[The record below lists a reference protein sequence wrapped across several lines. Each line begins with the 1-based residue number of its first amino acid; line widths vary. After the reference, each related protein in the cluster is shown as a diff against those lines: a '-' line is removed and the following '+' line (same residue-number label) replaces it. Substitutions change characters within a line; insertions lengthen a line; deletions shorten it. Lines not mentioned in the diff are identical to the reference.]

1 MPLVKRAWNLLIRNH
16 RGIRDGG
23 TCVSSFKSLSRSS
36 NNAEPSVS
44 DETDAIVEPMSRE
57 QQLTPPQSP
66 STPIRQS
73 HESSSFFG
81 RRRRRQH
88 RHHHR
93 QPNRSRRI
101 EVSEDS
107 VKHVPLCSVALLPF
121 PVRDIDIGTTRD
133 HHR

>member
-1 MPLVKRAWNLLIRNH
+1 M
-16 RGIRDGG
+16 
-23 TCVSSFKSLSRSS
+23 SSFKRLSLSLSLSS
-36 NNAEPSVS
+36 NNAERSVS
-44 DETDAIVEPMSRE
+44 DETDGIAEPMSRE

-101 EVSEDS
+101 EVAGD
-107 VKHVPLCSVALLPF
+107 LLEN
-121 PVRDIDIGTTRD
+121 VSL
-133 HHR
+133 